1 MIGFC
6 DMSRK
11 SPDTLDFGVDYE
23 YVVAGV
29 LVFDMLW
36 DLNGIA
42 VPPESMSFSINQ
54 VERLVIWA
62 KETGELPVPSTF
74 IWACDRPVWEHTNIS
89 WGRFVSIILS
99 SEVMM

>member
-1 MIGFC
+1 
-6 DMSRK
+6 MSRK

-54 VERLVIWA
+54 VERLVI
-62 KETGELPVPSTF
+62 
-74 IWACDRPVWEHTNIS
+74 
-89 WGRFVSIILS
+89 
-99 SEVMM
+99 